1 MKVYRIY
8 IDREGYSALGYGP
21 AAARWNKGFTP
32 VIYAS
37 SYVSVSMMEHL
48 SIRGASVSDFN
59 WKIAVIELDAEPQR
73 IDLNELPRGWD
84 FRPHP
89 RSTQEIGSNWAL
101 KKESLA
107 LAVPS
112 ARIPLRF
119 FEQEYNLLINPFHP
133 DFLKKIKVL
142 SEEEIPF
149 QLNC

>member
-59 WKIAVIELDAEPQR
+59 WKIAVLELDAEPQR

>member
-8 IDREGYSALGYGP
+8 IDQEGYSALGYGP

-37 SYVSVSMMEHL
+37 SSVSVSMMEHL

-59 WKIAVIELDAEPQR
+59 WKIAILELDAEPQR
-73 IDLNELPRGWD
+73 IDLNELPRGWG

-133 DFLKKIKVL
+133 DFLKKVKVL
-142 SEEEIPF
+142 YEEELPF
-149 QLNC
+149 QLNY

>member
-37 SYVSVSMMEHL
+37 SYVSVSMIEHL

-59 WKIAVIELDAEPQR
+59 WKIAVLELDAEPQR

>member
-32 VIYAS
+32 IIYAS

-59 WKIAVIELDAEPQR
+59 WKIAILELDAEPQR
-73 IDLNELPRGWD
+73 IDLNELPRGWG

-101 KKESLA
+101 KRESLA

-133 DFLKKIKVL
+133 DFLKKVKVL
-142 SEEEIPF
+142 YEEELPF
-149 QLNC
+149 QLNY

>member
-59 WKIAVIELDAEPQR
+59 WKIAVLELDAEPQR

-133 DFLKKIKVL
+133 DFLKKVKVL
-142 SEEEIPF
+142 YEEELPF
-149 QLNC
+149 QLNY

>member
-37 SYVSVSMMEHL
+37 NYVSVSMLEHL
-48 SIRGASVSDFN
+48 SIRGASVSNFN
-59 WKIAVIELDAEPQR
+59 WKIAALELDAEPQR

-142 SEEEIPF
+142 SEEELPF
-149 QLNC
+149 QLNY

>member
-32 VIYAS
+32 IIYAS

-59 WKIAVIELDAEPQR
+59 WKIAVLELDAEPQR

>member
-59 WKIAVIELDAEPQR
+59 WKIAVLELDAEPQR
-73 IDLNELPRGWD
+73 IDLNELPRGWG

-133 DFLKKIKVL
+133 DFLKKVKVL
-142 SEEEIPF
+142 YEEELPF
-149 QLNC
+149 QLNY

>member
-32 VIYAS
+32 IIYAS
-37 SYVSVSMMEHL
+37 SYVSVSMIEHL

-59 WKIAVIELDAEPQR
+59 WKIAVLELDAEPQR

-101 KKESLA
+101 KRESLA

-133 DFLKKIKVL
+133 DFLKKVKVL
-142 SEEEIPF
+142 YEEELPF
-149 QLNC
+149 QLNY

>member
-59 WKIAVIELDAEPQR
+59 WKIAVLELDAEPQR
-73 IDLNELPRGWD
+73 IDLNELPRGWG

-101 KKESLA
+101 KRESLA

-133 DFLKKIKVL
+133 DFLKKVKVL
-142 SEEEIPF
+142 YEEELPF
-149 QLNC
+149 QLNY

>member
-37 SYVSVSMMEHL
+37 SYVSVSMIEHL

-59 WKIAVIELDAEPQR
+59 WKIAVLELDAEPQR

-133 DFLKKIKVL
+133 DFLKKVKVL
-142 SEEEIPF
+142 YEEELPF
-149 QLNC
+149 QLNY

>member
-37 SYVSVSMMEHL
+37 NYVSVSMLEHL
-48 SIRGASVSDFN
+48 SIRGASVSNFN
-59 WKIAVIELDAEPQR
+59 WKIAVLELDAEPQR

-142 SEEEIPF
+142 SEEELPF
-149 QLNC
+149 QLNY

>member
-32 VIYAS
+32 IIYAS

-59 WKIAVIELDAEPQR
+59 WKIAVLELDAEPQR

-133 DFLKKIKVL
+133 DFLKKIKVI